1 MTVDGILTVDGAS
14 RIDSGNH
21 QAAPAGGD
29 VEFTQSILGAGSG
42 GDRLLIDARGS
53 NTNGNVTIG
62 GPVGATGGSV
72 GSPDINALEIEANVI
87 TIDSVGVT
95 GGDIRLTG
103 AQVSLTG
110 NEVRTSISGDI
121 DIDGPLTVPAGET
134 AITAAGSALLHSD
147 AVGDGNTSVL
157 TITAVDDVLVN
168 GNVGGLVGFSLAAGA
183 TSELRGSVA
192 VTGHITLDG
201 QSIELYAPLI
211 TTPELIVFAGDVTF
225 KTDALV
231 DSGRVRFDG
240 AAIIDRLMTSE
251 VSGSIIDS
259 PVASQLV
266 KSGGGTL
273 VLTGNSSF
281 TQGTQITA
289 GTLRVTGMF
298 GSSAADVVVESGAR
312 LEGSGRIGA
321 QVIARNGG
329 TLGPGNSETN
339 GEDTAT
345 LFADSLDLK
354 PGSRFEVEING
365 PIIGQDTDQIV
376 VDPVGDGTVNLGG
389 AILAASVMFAPIEST
404 EFVII
409 DNDGVDDV
417 MGRFDSAAEGHIIF
431 GTEGV
436 PGPRAYI
443 TYFGGDGN
451 DVSIVTAGDLTID
464 SAGVTVVSRRGTNLE
479 IRTADSLAN
488 AQAAS
493 PQIRP
498 IGALNGQELRIVGQ
512 QADDALYVDLDQF
525 VDPDPQGINYNGT
538 IVFSGQERG
547 GDQDRLVL
555 FDSDPATNDTV
566 ESIAYVFASL
576 DDGLITV
583 DPRFTDQNFQVQFS
597 DLELIDQPID
607 SARLGI
613 TTSDLSEQINVA
625 ESAGLIPIQ
634 VTSGGVSGTQLSI
647 PTPRVSFSLNAGG
660 GDDTLQVNNLTEVRS
675 EIVIEG
681 GEGTDSLTLATAL
694 TLGQEDITGHVALS
708 AESLRIQNS
717 IDTSGGDLDGNVS
730 LTSGTLV
737 TFDPGATVFSGVGTI
752 TIDGNGGIIDASG
765 GSVRSLASDDAV
777 VLRDANAVTLPGIET
792 PNGTT
797 VIGVDRDIT
806 GPVFQAPGV
815 SLITDRL
822 SASTAGPVDLSNTSN
837 QIRVVDD
844 FHAGGPVSL
853 TDRAAD
859 LTVLALDSDN
869 HNLIINSSGTVFLG
883 NTAIEVGDARVTV
896 NASDAIE
903 DVSPND
909 GVINISG
916 GTLFL
921 NVSAGGIGASSAV
934 NVAATESVNADTSA
948 FDGDIHLAAPAGTM
962 RIGMVNAGKG
972 TVRLDGNRIED
983 AANDSI
989 ADIIA
994 ARLEL
999 VADNGIDV
1007 TGAVELQS
1015 VRELSAI
1022 SIAGGINLDWTATT
1036 PTVLEELSTSSGDIL
1051 LTQRGGQR
1059 MEIQSVRTVGDNITI
1074 TNEDAT
1080 IEVVGRD
1087 GVANA
1092 ITTDGLGVIS
1102 LSAQGDD
1109 SDLILRRGIH
1119 SGSGDV
1125 SVSADANVILHSA
1138 GDVTSQD
1145 GTVVIRAD
1153 ERDGQRG
1160 GSITMFDGA
1169 VVDAGIGAVD
1179 LRTDGD
1185 IALGSLRT
1193 SNQTAVAVLVQSQ
1206 SGAITDGG
1214 DQDLDIVVN
1223 TGSAVLHSN
1232 RGIGSDDR
1240 LETSIAILTGRVTGT
1255 GSIELLESD
1264 EIRLQSVITNDGLI
1278 DITAGDTITAIDVV
1292 SENVSELDDV
1302 ALSRDITLI
1311 AQGSQSDIRL
1321 DKISAF
1327 NDADVFLFAS
1337 DNVSDLDS
1345 LDDQRIS
1352 ADDLQVVS
1360 GNDTDDE
1367 LTAVLLTTA
1376 INDLDV
1382 TVAGNHRGD
1391 VEIHELDSLRLA
1403 SSDRST
1409 DAERIQTMNGEIRI
1423 FAGASIRI
1431 FDPNTGNES
1440 FDRRADP
1447 EIVARGENGRIRM
1460 EAANVIEV
1468 ANGVQLNAD
1477 QATIEAVVLKSTS
1490 LVFGE
1495 QIEINTGQGVG
1506 VARILSPRPKDRLGQ
1521 HGLLRVHDGPDQSSG
1536 ASLGQ
1541 RRGGHFD
1548 DRHRKPR
1555 RTGVNHQYRLGS

>member
-1 MTVDGILTVDGAS
+1 
-14 RIDSGNH
+14 
-21 QAAPAGGD
+21 
-29 VEFTQSILGAGSG
+29 
-42 GDRLLIDARGS
+42 
-53 NTNGNVTIG
+53 
-62 GPVGATGGSV
+62 
-72 GSPDINALEIEANVI
+72 
-87 TIDSVGVT
+87 
-95 GGDIRLTG
+95 
-103 AQVSLTG
+103 
-110 NEVRTSISGDI
+110 
-121 DIDGPLTVPAGET
+121 
-134 AITAAGSALLHSD
+134 
-147 AVGDGNTSVL
+147 
-157 TITAVDDVLVN
+157 
-168 GNVGGLVGFSLAAGA
+168 
-183 TSELRGSVA
+183 
-192 VTGHITLDG
+192 
-201 QSIELYAPLI
+201 
-211 TTPELIVFAGDVTF
+211 
-225 KTDALV
+225 
-231 DSGRVRFDG
+231 
-240 AAIIDRLMTSE
+240 
-251 VSGSIIDS
+251 
-259 PVASQLV
+259 
-266 KSGGGTL
+266 
-273 VLTGNSSF
+273 
-281 TQGTQITA
+281 
-289 GTLRVTGMF
+289 
-298 GSSAADVVVESGAR
+298 
-312 LEGSGRIGA
+312 
-321 QVIARNGG
+321 
-329 TLGPGNSETN
+329 
-339 GEDTAT
+339 
-345 LFADSLDLK
+345 
-354 PGSRFEVEING
+354 
-365 PIIGQDTDQIV
+365 
-376 VDPVGDGTVNLGG
+376 
-389 AILAASVMFAPIEST
+389 MFAPIEST

-464 SAGVTVVSRRGTNLE
+464 SVGVTVVSRRGTNLE

-493 PQIRP
+493 PLIRP

-512 QADDALYVDLDQF
+512 QADDVLFVDLDQF

-538 IVFSGQERG
+538 IVFNGQERA

-583 DPRFTDQNFQVQFS
+583 DSRFTDQNFQVQFS

-613 TTSDLSEQINVA
+613 TTSDLSEQINVT

-647 PTPRVSFSLNAGG
+647 PTPRDSFSLNAGG
-660 GDDTLQVNNLTEVRS
+660 GDDTLQVNNLTDVRS
-675 EIVIEG
+675 AIVIEG
-681 GEGTDSLTLATAL
+681 GDGTDSLTLATAL
-694 TLGQEDITGHVALS
+694 TLGQDDITGHVALS

-717 IDTSGGDLDGNVS
+717 IDTSGGDLDGNVR

-737 TFDPGATVFSGVGTI
+737 TFDPGAAVFSGAGTI

-765 GSVRSLASDDAV
+765 GFVRSLASDDAV
-777 VLRDANAVTLPGIET
+777 VIRDANAVTLSGIET

-797 VIGVDRDIT
+797 VIGVDQDIT
-806 GPVFQAPGV
+806 GPVSQAPGV

-822 SASTAGPVDLSNTSN
+822 SASTAGPIDLSNTFN
-837 QIRVVDD
+837 QIRVVDN
-844 FHAGGPVSL
+844 FNAGGPVSL

-859 LTVLALDSDN
+859 LTVLDLNSGNQNVAI
-869 HNLIINSSGTVFLG
+869 HSSGTVFLG
-883 NTAIEVGDARVTV
+883 NAAIEVGDAMVTI
-896 NASDAIE
+896 NATDAIE

-934 NVAATESVNADTSA
+934 NVAATQSINADTSA
-948 FDGDIHLAAPAGTM
+948 LDGDIHLAAPAGTM
-962 RIGMVNAGKG
+962 RIGMVNAGNG
-972 TVRLDGNRIED
+972 TVRLNGNRIED

-1022 SIAGGINLDWTATT
+1022 SIAGGINLDWTATA

-1059 MEIQSVRTVGDNITI
+1059 IEIQSVRTVGDNITI

-1080 IEVVGRD
+1080 IEVVGQD

-1092 ITTDGLGVIS
+1092 ITTDGLGMIS
-1102 LSAQGDD
+1102 LSAHGDD
-1109 SDLILRRGIH
+1109 SDLVLRRGID

-1138 GDVTSQD
+1138 GDVKSLD
-1145 GTVVIRAD
+1145 GTVQIRAD
-1153 ERDGQRG
+1153 QRDGQRG

-1193 SNQTAVAVLVQSQ
+1193 SNQTAVAVLVHSQ

-1240 LETSIAILTGRVTGT
+1240 LETSIAILTSRVTGT

-1292 SENVSELDDV
+1292 SENVNELDDV
-1302 ALSRDITLI
+1302 ATGRDIRLI

-1327 NDADVFLFAS
+1327 NGADVFLFAS

-1382 TVAGNHRGD
+1382 TVAGTHRGD

-1409 DAERIQTMNGEIRI
+1409 DAERIETTNGEIRI
-1423 FAGASIRI
+1423 FAGESIRI
-1431 FDPNTGNES
+1431 FDPNAGNES

-1447 EIVARGENGRIRM
+1447 EIVARGDNGRIRM

-1506 VARILSPRPKDRLGQ
+1506 VARVLSPRPRIDLVNTAFFEFTTVQTNRLEQALVNDAEGILTIDIGSQGERGLTINIDWGAETDRFQ
-1521 HGLLRVHDGPDQSSG
+1521 QIDGLSGDAPPLSVKHLYLENDILNTKLNDRPSGTSPLNVKFSVRHHDSI
-1536 ASLGQ
+1536 LL
-1541 RRGGHFD
+1541 
-1548 DRHRKPR
+1548 
-1555 RTGVNHQYRLGS
+1555 LGSTVAQAGGPVDGVEGGIVSTTDNPLTFENEQAPILENGTASFIIPSLSIPVAFFPVRDVIPVSDRPEVFAIVEQNVTVTQGALETVEASASSSVIREEYFQIRAISPDPFGGDLAPPERLPDDILDGDKLRILFSKLPDGRYELEYVLGDGNERSILQVDLRAGEPSIRGDELDGGMLKLKLLEGDQTGLESQELDDATPTPETGRCAAR